1 MTAKLRFFFFFLHI
15 DLLFDQ
21 DNNYDFRVFSI
32 SSKRVILL
40 LEKAVTR
47 KLLEECASSQ

>member
-1 MTAKLRFFFFFLHI
+1 MTSKLTFLLRI
-15 DLLFDQ
+15 DLSFDQ

-32 SSKRVILL
+32 SSKRVTLL

-47 KLLEECASSQ
+47 KLLEGCASSQ